1 MIEQTILFVTSII
14 LILLAMASMFYS
26 RNLIKTLMSFQILVF
41 GINLALFTN
50 SVGGRVD
57 LLANTLVLF
66 SVLVGASVETV
77 GLALII
83 QIYRKYGTLDPH
95 KLRRLRQ

>member
-1 MIEQTILFVTSII
+1 MIEQTILFVTSIT

-50 SVGGRVD
+50 SVGGGVD

-66 SVLVGASVETV
+66 SVLVGASIETV

>member
-1 MIEQTILFVTSII
+1 MIEQTILFITSII
-14 LILLAMASMFYS
+14 LILIGLASMFYS

-41 GINLALFTN
+41 GVNLALFTN
-50 SVGGRVD
+50 SVGSGVD

-66 SVLVGASVETV
+66 SVIVGASVESV

-83 QIYRKYGTLDPH
+83 QLYRKYGTLDPQN
-95 KLRRLRQ
+95 LRRLRH

>member
-14 LILLAMASMFYS
+14 LILLAMASIFYS

-50 SVGGRVD
+50 SVGGGVD

>member
-1 MIEQTILFVTSII
+1 MIEQSILFVTSII
-14 LILLAMASMFYS
+14 LILLALASMFYS
-26 RNLIKTLMSFQILVF
+26 RNLIKTLMSFQVLVF

-50 SVGGRVD
+50 SVGGGIE

-66 SVLVGASVETV
+66 SVIVGASVESV

-95 KLRRLRQ
+95 KLRRLRE

>member
-1 MIEQTILFVTSII
+1 MYEQMTLYTTSIA
-14 LILLAMASMFYS
+14 LILLALVSLLYS
-26 RNLIKTLMSFQILVF
+26 RNLIKTMMSFQVLVF

-50 SVGGRVD
+50 SINGVLD

-66 SVLVGASVETV
+66 SVIVGASVESV

-83 QIYRKYGTLDPH
+83 QIYRKYGTLDPY
-95 KLRRLRQ
+95 KLRRLKH

>member
-1 MIEQTILFVTSII
+1 MVEQSILFVTSII
-14 LILLAMASMFYS
+14 LFLLAIASMFYS

-41 GINLALFTN
+41 GINLALFTS
-50 SVGGRVD
+50 SVGGGVD

-66 SVLVGASVETV
+66 SVFVGASVESV

>member
-1 MIEQTILFVTSII
+1 MIEQTILFVTSIT

-50 SVGGRVD
+50 SVGGGVD

>member
-50 SVGGRVD
+50 SVGGGVD